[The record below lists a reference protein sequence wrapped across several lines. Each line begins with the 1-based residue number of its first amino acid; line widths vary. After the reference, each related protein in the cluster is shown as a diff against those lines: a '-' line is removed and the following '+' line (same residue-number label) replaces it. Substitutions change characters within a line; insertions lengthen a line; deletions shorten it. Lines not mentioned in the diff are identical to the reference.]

1 MLSTKLHCLAFA
13 GALALAA
20 ALAPPRADAQTYKPL
35 IPLLSDI
42 PQWDA
47 EAPEGM
53 SMQAEGQE
61 IVWAARQYRKGEA
74 EISVI
79 LGVGHPMAGQA
90 EAMSQGG
97 KVQYEAGGATY
108 ETATV
113 KGFPVMRFFS
123 KEDKA
128 GFLVVALTSAN
139 RPASLIVQFTEL
151 DPAEGF
157 AIAERFDWAKMQ
169 KAVAK

>member
-1 MLSTKLHCLAFA
+1 MPPTLLQRFAALIAFAVAAVLLAFPSA
-13 GALALAA
+13 
-20 ALAPPRADAQTYKPL
+20 AQTYKPL
-35 IPLLSDI
+35 IPLLADI
-42 PQWDA
+42 PQWEA

-53 SMQAEGQE
+53 TMQSEGQE
-61 IVWAARQYRKGEA
+61 VVWAARQYRKGDA

-97 KVQYEAGGATY
+97 KMQYQAGGVVY

-113 KGFPVMRFFS
+113 KGFPVMRFYS
-123 KEDKA
+123 KEEKT
-128 GFLVVALTSAN
+128 GFLVVALTSAAA
-139 RPASLIVQFTEL
+139 PASLIVQFSEL

-157 AIAERFDWAKMQ
+157 AIAERFDWTKMQ
-169 KAVAK
+169 KAVTK

>member
-1 MLSTKLHCLAFA
+1 MPSHILRY
-13 GALALAA
+13 LALAA
-20 ALAPPRADAQTYKPL
+20 VTLVAVLPFAAAAQTYKPL
-35 IPLLSDI
+35 IPLLPDI
-42 PQWDA
+42 PQWTA

-79 LGVGHPMAGQA
+79 LGIGHPMAGQA
-90 EAMSQGG
+90 EAMSQGD
-97 KVQYEAGGATY
+97 KMQFQAGGATY

-123 KEDKA
+123 KEDKS
-128 GFLVVALTSAN
+128 GFLVVALTNGKSA
-139 RPASLIVQFTEL
+139 PASLIVQFTEL
-151 DPAEGF
+151 EPEEGF